1 MLTPASPDSAPSRR
15 DAGSPAT
22 DSARSVVDIG
32 KTIFRTEIMHRRQF
46 IRLLSGSAAVA
57 LGFGLAGCTY
67 DGDYP
72 TRRSS
77 SYPAPDY
84 GYYYYPDVNVWIST
98 SDELVDFDV
107 YFHIITGFYYY
118 YHGSAWHR
126 SRRLPRHFH
135 LNHHHRRRLYIREP
149 RPYDRNREHRREYGR
164 REGRPG
170 GRREERREGRP
181 EGRREGRREGRPGG
195 RREERHDREKRGSN
209 EVVRRRW
216 LEED

>member
-72 TRRSS
+72 TRRRI

-84 GYYYYPDVNVWIST
+84 GYYYYPDVNV
-98 SDELVDFDV
+98 

-118 YHGSAWHR
+118 HHGSVWHR

-135 LNHHHRRRLYIREP
+135 LNRHHRRRLYIREP
-149 RPYDRNREHRREYGR
+149 RPYDRNREHRRELQRY
-164 REGRPG
+164 
-170 GRREERREGRP
+170 
-181 EGRREGRREGRPGG
+181 
-195 RREERHDREKRGSN
+195 D
-209 EVVRRRW
+209 
-216 LEED
+216 